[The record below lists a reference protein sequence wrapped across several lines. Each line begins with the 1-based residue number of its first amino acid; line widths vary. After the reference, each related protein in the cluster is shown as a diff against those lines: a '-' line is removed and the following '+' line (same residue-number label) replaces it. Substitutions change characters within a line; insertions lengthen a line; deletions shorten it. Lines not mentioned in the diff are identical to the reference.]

1 MKAEE
6 EPRGSK
12 AEELQKEVNPV
23 VNVLHERI
31 QHWCSYIREQDY
43 HHRSQVIEQ
52 SRGHKLKKSTEPSRG
67 FRRTASFNCR
77 CHNRENG
84 NAKKE
89 ERKKTKEPFWKRRI
103 KRNIGTWRKSLST
116 IEEVGRENI

>member
-6 EPRGSK
+6 EPSDSK
-12 AEELQKEVNPV
+12 AAEPQKEVNPV

-43 HHRSQVIEQ
+43 HHRGQVIEQ
-52 SRGHKLKKSTEPSRG
+52 SRGHKLRKSTEPSRG

-103 KRNIGTWRKSLST
+103 KRKIGTWRKYLST